1 MTGVQTC
8 ALPIFARYR
17 TRAGKGDEVASV
29 LALHRPATV
38 AEPGCRAFVVNRS
51 QDDGDRFVLYEQ
63 YDDEAAF
70 EAHRASPHFKR
81 YIEGQVVPLLA
92 ERSWERYS
100 VVE

>member
-1 MTGVQTC
+1 MLVVIAQ
-8 ALPIFARYR
+8 YR

-51 QDDGDRFVLYEQ
+51 QDDGDRFMLYEQ

>member
-1 MTGVQTC
+1 MLVV
-8 ALPIFARYR
+8 IARYR

-63 YDDEAAF
+63 YADEAAF

-92 ERSWERYS
+92 ERSWERFS

>member
-1 MTGVQTC
+1 MLVVIAQ
-8 ALPIFARYR
+8 YR
-17 TRAGKGDEVASV
+17 TAAGKGDEVASV

>member
-1 MTGVQTC
+1 MVVVIAQ
-8 ALPIFARYR
+8 YR

-29 LALHRPATV
+29 LALHRAATV

-70 EAHRASPHFKR
+70 EAHRASPHFQR

-92 ERSWERYS
+92 ERFWERFS

>member
-1 MTGVQTC
+1 MLAVIAQ
-8 ALPIFARYR
+8 YR
-17 TRAGKGDEVASV
+17 TKPGQGDAVATV
-29 LALHRPATV
+29 LALHHAATV

-70 EAHRASPHFKR
+70 QVHRDSPQFKR

-92 ERSWERYS
+92 ERSWERFA

>member
-1 MTGVQTC
+1 MLVVIAQ
-8 ALPIFARYR
+8 YR
-17 TRAGKGDEVASV
+17 TQAGRGDEVASV
-29 LALHRPATV
+29 LAQHRPATV

-70 EAHRASPHFKR
+70 EAHRASTHFTR

>member
-1 MTGVQTC
+1 MLVV
-8 ALPIFARYR
+8 IARYR

-63 YDDEAAF
+63 YEDEVAF
-70 EAHRASPHFKR
+70 EAHRVSPHFQR

-92 ERSWERYS
+92 ERSWERFA

>member
-1 MTGVQTC
+1 MLVVIAQ
-8 ALPIFARYR
+8 YR

-63 YDDEAAF
+63 YADEAAF

>member
-1 MTGVQTC
+1 MLVVIAQ
-8 ALPIFARYR
+8 YR
-17 TRAGKGDEVASV
+17 TQAGKGDEVASV

-70 EAHRASPHFKR
+70 QAHRGSPHFKR
-81 YIEGQVVPLLA
+81 YIEGRVVPLLA
-92 ERSWERYS
+92 ERSWERFA

>member
-1 MTGVQTC
+1 MLVVMAQ
-8 ALPIFARYR
+8 YR
-17 TRAGKGDEVASV
+17 TRAGKGDDVASV
-29 LALHRPATV
+29 LALHRLATV

-70 EAHRASPHFKR
+70 EAHRGSPHFKR

-92 ERSWERYS
+92 KRSWERFA

>member
-1 MTGVQTC
+1 MLVVIAQ
-8 ALPIFARYR
+8 YR
-17 TRAGKGDEVASV
+17 TKAGKGDEVASV

-51 QDDGDRFVLYEQ
+51 QDDGDHFVLYEQ

-70 EAHRASPHFKR
+70 EAHRTSPHFKR

-92 ERSWERYS
+92 ERSWERFA

>member
-1 MTGVQTC
+1 MLVVIAQ
-8 ALPIFARYR
+8 YR

-70 EAHRASPHFKR
+70 EAHRTSPHFKR

-92 ERSWERYS
+92 ERSWERFA

>member
-1 MTGVQTC
+1 MVVVIAQ
-8 ALPIFARYR
+8 YR
-17 TRAGKGDEVASV
+17 TKAGKGDEVASV

-70 EAHRASPHFKR
+70 EAHRTSPHFKR

-92 ERSWERYS
+92 ERSWERFA

>member
-1 MTGVQTC
+1 MLVVIAQ
-8 ALPIFARYR
+8 YR

-92 ERSWERYS
+92 ERSWERFS

>member
-1 MTGVQTC
+1 MLVVIAQ
-8 ALPIFARYR
+8 YR
-17 TRAGKGDEVASV
+17 TRAGKGDAVASV

>member
-1 MTGVQTC
+1 MLVVIAQ
-8 ALPIFARYR
+8 YR

>member
-1 MTGVQTC
+1 MLVVIAQ
-8 ALPIFARYR
+8 YR
-17 TRAGKGDEVASV
+17 TQPGKGDEVASV

-51 QDDGDRFVLYEQ
+51 QDDGERFVLYEQ

-70 EAHRASPHFKR
+70 EAHRGSAHFKR

-92 ERSWERYS
+92 ERSWERFA

>member
-1 MTGVQTC
+1 MLVVIAQ
-8 ALPIFARYR
+8 YR
-17 TRAGKGDEVASV
+17 TQAGKGDEVASV

-63 YDDEAAF
+63 YEDEAAF
-70 EAHRASPHFKR
+70 EAHRDSPHFKR

-92 ERSWERYS
+92 ERSWDRFS

>member
-1 MTGVQTC
+1 MLVVIAQ
-8 ALPIFARYR
+8 YR
-17 TRAGKGDEVASV
+17 TQAGKGDKVAAV
-29 LALHRPATV
+29 LASHRPATV

-63 YDDEAAF
+63 YDDEGAF

-92 ERSWERYS
+92 ERSWERFS

>member
-1 MTGVQTC
+1 MLLVIAQ
-8 ALPIFARYR
+8 YR
-17 TRAGKGDEVASV
+17 TKAGKGDEVASV

-70 EAHRASPHFKR
+70 EAHRTSPHFKR

-92 ERSWERYS
+92 ERSWERFS

>member
-1 MTGVQTC
+1 MLVVIAQ
-8 ALPIFARYR
+8 YR

-38 AEPGCRAFVVNRS
+38 AEPGCRAFTVNRS

-70 EAHRASPHFKR
+70 EAHRASPHFRR

-92 ERSWERYS
+92 ERSWERFS

>member
-1 MTGVQTC
+1 MLVVIAQ
-8 ALPIFARYR
+8 YR
-17 TRAGKGDEVASV
+17 TRAGKGDEVASM
-29 LALHRPATV
+29 LALHRRATA
-38 AEPGCRAFVVNRS
+38 AEPGCRAFVANRS
-51 QDDGDRFVLYEQ
+51 QDDRDRFVLYEQ

-92 ERSWERYS
+92 ERTWERYS

>member
-1 MTGVQTC
+1 MLVVIAQ
-8 ALPIFARYR
+8 YR
-17 TRAGKGDEVASV
+17 TRAGKGDEVAAV

-70 EAHRASPHFKR
+70 QAHRESPHFQR
-81 YIEGQVVPLLA
+81 YIAGQVVPLLA
-92 ERSWERYS
+92 ERSWERFS